1 MYSRVFDG
9 ARFVAHKIGQ
19 KCILLV
25 ASLHLRRKSAQ
36 VHGGMRARTFNT
48 YTMLVDMQ
56 IKNKKL
62 AGHRVMSRNFVIVA
76 EVGPEITPEK
86 DK

>member
-1 MYSRVFDG
+1 
-9 ARFVAHKIGQ
+9 
-19 KCILLV
+19 
-25 ASLHLRRKSAQ
+25 
-36 VHGGMRARTFNT
+36 
-48 YTMLVDMQ
+48 MLVDMQ

-62 AGHRVMSRNFVIVA
+62 AGRRVMSRNFVIVA